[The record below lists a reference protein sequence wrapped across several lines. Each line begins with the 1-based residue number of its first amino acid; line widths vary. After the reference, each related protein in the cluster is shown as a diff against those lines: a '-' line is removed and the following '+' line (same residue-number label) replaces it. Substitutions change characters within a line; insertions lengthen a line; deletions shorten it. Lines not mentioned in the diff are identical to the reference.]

1 MIRKVA
7 VLFLLLR
14 FTSLTASDFP
24 IPQVP
29 DNIEIAGMKLKITHE
44 AQREIQKDVNAL
56 RASEKYFNIK
66 LDRANL
72 YFPIIE
78 KALREEGVPD
88 DLKFLSL
95 QESALISD
103 NVSTS
108 DAVGYWQFKDFTAR
122 EVGMRVDSKVDE
134 RKNVVSSTHGAAKY
148 LKRHNFMLKNWL
160 YSVNAYMTGLGGVK
174 PHIDEAG
181 IGSDKLTITHK
192 THWYVKRFIAHVIAF
207 RDDVGKPHSEGMEL
221 IVYRQGGNKDLKE
234 IAKKLEVNEE
244 LVFQYNKW
252 LSYGKVPDD
261 REYPVII
268 PVKGQKPKI
277 PEPKRT
283 EEIVRRPSYPE
294 KIVDEIN
301 TMSKTIFLEINDRK
315 TILAIQG
322 DDLKS
327 LAEKSGTNVEKLRKY
342 NDLSN
347 SQPVDAGK
355 FYFTESKRS
364 KSRILY
370 HVTQYNENLWDVS
383 QRYGIKLNKLRK
395 KNRMEESET
404 LKPGRILW
412 LKQKRPDDIPIAYR
426 KVEAPKTFNP
436 EPPKVMKPVVAPPV
450 QQAPETPVVK
460 KTIEPVTT
468 EPEPRPVL
476 QDKPVESIQIAEEK
490 KPVEPTSQK
499 VDVHEVVAGQSLY
512 SIAKKYDITVEDL
525 QEWNG
530 LRKHDP
536 INPGQ
541 KLIVVAPFEMSSTQ
555 EYVESAVAPP
565 SGNESRHVVKPDD
578 TYYSISRKY
587 GVEIGEILKRNELSV
602 DIPIKPG
609 QELIIPS
616 APQKLATNT
625 TQASNQKTYTVQAG
639 DTFYKIA
646 RHFNL
651 SVEELMKINDKERP
665 DLSIGEIL
673 KIEQ

>member
-1 MIRKVA
+1 MIRRA
-7 VLFLLLR
+7 AFLLL
-14 FTSLTASDFP
+14 FVHLFDLSAGDFP

-29 DNIEIAGMKLKITHE
+29 DNIEIAGMKLRITNE

-78 KALREEGVPD
+78 KVLREEGVPD

-148 LKRHNFMLKNWL
+148 LKRNNFMFKNWM
-160 YSVNAYMTGLGGVK
+160 YSINAYMTGPGGVK
-174 PHIDEAG
+174 PYIDEEG

-207 RDDVGKPHSEGMEL
+207 REDVGKPHSEGMEL
-221 IVYRQGGNKDLKE
+221 MVYRQGGNKDLKD
-234 IAKKLEVNEE
+234 IAEKLEVNED
-244 LVFQYNKW
+244 LVLQYNKW

-268 PVKGQKPKI
+268 PIKGQRPKI
-277 PEPKRT
+277 PEPKRN
-283 EEIVRRPSYPE
+283 EEIVSRPSYPE

-301 TMSKTIFLEINDRK
+301 TMSKTIYLEINDRQ
-315 TILAIQG
+315 TILAIDG
-322 DDLKS
+322 DNLKA
-327 LAEKSGTNVEKLRKY
+327 LADKSGKSPEKLRKY
-342 NDLSN
+342 NDLEDSDHLI
-347 SQPVDAGK
+347 SGK
-355 FYFTESKRS
+355 FYFTQSKRS
-364 KSRILY
+364 KSSIRY
-370 HVTQYNENLWDVS
+370 HVTQLDESLWDVS
-383 QRYGIKLNKLRK
+383 QRYGIKLRKLRK
-395 KNRMEESET
+395 KNRMEESEI

-412 LKQKRPDDIPIAYR
+412 LKQKRPSDIPPAYR
-426 KVEAPKTFNP
+426 KVAT
-436 EPPKVMKPVVAPPV
+436 PKVFRPETPRVERSIITPPVQEVPEKPVV
-450 QQAPETPVVK
+450 K
-460 KTIEPVTT
+460 NTIEPATT
-468 EPEPRPVL
+468 DPVPQQTVVSVSKEFEAQPETTTTPPN
-476 QDKPVESIQIAEEK
+476 
-490 KPVEPTSQK
+490 QK
-499 VDVHEVVAGQSLY
+499 VDVHEVAAGQSLY
-512 SIAKKYDITVEDL
+512 AIAKQYDITVEDL
-525 QEWNG
+525 LEWNG
-530 LRKHDP
+530 LRKNDP

-541 KLIVVAPFEMSSTQ
+541 KLMVVAPFEMSSTD
-555 EYVESAVAPP
+555 EYVESSVPPP
-565 SGNESRHVVKPDD
+565 SGNEANHIVEPDD

-587 GVEIGEILKRNELSV
+587 GVEISELLKRNQLNV

-609 QELIIPS
+609 QMLIVPS
-616 APQKLATNT
+616 APKKIPVAPPTS
-625 TQASNQKTYTVQAG
+625 SNGKSYTVQAG

-646 RHFNL
+646 RQFNL
-651 SVEELMKINDKERP
+651 SVEELMKINGKDRP
-665 DLSIGEIL
+665 DLSIGEVL
-673 KIEQ
+673 KTK

>member
-1 MIRKVA
+1 MIRKVSF
-7 VLFLLLR
+7 LFLFLQ
-14 FTSLTASDFP
+14 FTDLSAEDFP
-24 IPQVP
+24 IPKVP
-29 DNIEIAGMKLKITHE
+29 ESIEIAGMKLRITHE

-78 KALREEGVPD
+78 KVLREEGVPD

-103 NVSTS
+103 QVSTS

-148 LKRHNFMLKNWL
+148 LKRNNFMFKNWI
-160 YSVNAYMTGLGGVK
+160 YSVNAYMTGPGGVK
-174 PHIDEAG
+174 PYIDQEG

-207 RDDVGKPHSEGMEL
+207 REDVGKPHSEGMEL
-221 IVYRQGGNKDLKE
+221 MVYRQGGNKDLKE

-268 PVKGQKPKI
+268 PIKGQRPKI
-277 PEPKRT
+277 PETRRN
-283 EEIVRRPSYPE
+283 EEIVKRPNYPE

-301 TMSKTIFLEINDRK
+301 TMSKTIYLEINDRQ
-315 TILAIQG
+315 TILAIEG
-322 DDLKS
+322 DNLKS
-327 LAEKSGTNVEKLRKY
+327 LAEKSGTSSEKLLKY
-342 NDLSN
+342 NDLS
-347 SQPVDAGK
+347 SSHRLVAGK
-355 FYFTESKRS
+355 FYFTESKRN
-364 KSRILY
+364 KSGIRY
-370 HVTQYNENLWDVS
+370 HVTQYDETLWDVS

-395 KNRMEESET
+395 KNGMEESEI

-412 LKQKRPDDIPIAYR
+412 LNQKRPKDIPPAYR
-426 KVEAPKTFNP
+426 KVAAPKIFKP
-436 EPPKVMKPVVAPPV
+436 EPPREIRPSITPPV
-450 QQAPETPVVK
+450 QELPETVVK
-460 KTIEPVTT
+460 KTIVPVV
-468 EPEPRPVL
+468 PES
-476 QDKPVESIQIAEEK
+476 KPQPIESVKPEETII
-490 KPVEPTSQK
+490 VNNENVSDNSNNRK
-499 VDVHEVVAGQSLY
+499 VDVHEVSPGQSLY
-512 SIAKKYDITVEDL
+512 SIAKLYDITVEDL
-525 QEWNG
+525 LEWNG
-530 LRKHDP
+530 LRKHEP

-541 KLIVVAPFEMSSTQ
+541 KLMVVAPFEMSSTQ
-555 EYVESAVAPP
+555 EYVESSVPPP
-565 SGNESRHVVKPDD
+565 SGNERKHVVEPDD
-578 TYYSISRKY
+578 TYYSVSRKY
-587 GVEIGEILKRNELSV
+587 GVDIGDILNRNQLNV
-602 DIPIKPG
+602 DMPIKPG

-616 APQKLATNT
+616 ASPKKVT
-625 TQASNQKTYTVQAG
+625 TPTQVSNSKTYTVQAG

-646 RHFNL
+646 RHFNI
-651 SVEELMKINDKERP
+651 SVEKLMEINNKERP
-665 DLSIGEIL
+665 DLSIGEVL

>member
-1 MIRKVA
+1 MIRKVSF
-7 VLFLLLR
+7 LFLFLQ
-14 FTSLTASDFP
+14 FTDLSAGDFP
-24 IPQVP
+24 IPKVP
-29 DNIEIAGMKLKITHE
+29 ESIEIAGMKLRITHE

-78 KALREEGVPD
+78 KVLREEGVPD

-103 NVSTS
+103 QVSTS

-148 LKRHNFMLKNWL
+148 LKRNNFMFKNWI
-160 YSVNAYMTGLGGVK
+160 YSVNAYMTGPGGVK
-174 PHIDEAG
+174 PYIDQEG
-181 IGSDKLTITHK
+181 IGSDKLTITYK

-207 RDDVGKPHSEGMEL
+207 REDVGKPHSEGMEL
-221 IVYRQGGNKDLKE
+221 MVYRQGGNKDLKE
-234 IAKKLEVNEE
+234 IAKKMEVNEE

-268 PVKGQKPKI
+268 PIKGQRPKI
-277 PEPKRT
+277 PEPRRN
-283 EEIVRRPSYPE
+283 EEIVKRPSYPD

-301 TMSKTIFLEINDRK
+301 TMSKTIYLEINDRQ
-315 TILAIQG
+315 TILAIEG
-322 DDLKS
+322 DNLKS
-327 LAEKSGTNVEKLRKY
+327 LAEKSGTSSEKLLKY
-342 NDLSN
+342 NDLSA
-347 SQPVDAGK
+347 SHRLIAGK
-355 FYFTESKRS
+355 FYFTESKRN
-364 KSRILY
+364 KSGIRY
-370 HVTQYNENLWDVS
+370 HVTQYDETLWDVS
-383 QRYGIKLNKLRK
+383 QRYGIKLKKLRK
-395 KNRMEESET
+395 KNGMEDSEI

-412 LKQKRPDDIPIAYR
+412 LKQKQPKGMPPVYR
-426 KVEAPKTFNP
+426 KVTAPKSATPTPPKVNRP
-436 EPPKVMKPVVAPPV
+436 TITPPVQEPPK
-450 QQAPETPVVK
+450 PVVK
-460 KTIEPVTT
+460 KTIEPVISTQ
-468 EPEPRPVL
+468 EPQQKVIPET
-476 QDKPVESIQIAEEK
+476 
-490 KPVEPTSQK
+490 TSQELEESVTHHSDNKK
-499 VDVHEVVAGQSLY
+499 VDVHEVSPGQSLY
-512 SIAKKYDITVEDL
+512 SIAKQYDITVEDL
-525 QEWNG
+525 LEWNG

-541 KLIVVAPFEMSSTQ
+541 KLMIVAPFEMSSTQ
-555 EYVESAVAPP
+555 EYVESAVPPP
-565 SGNESRHVVKPDD
+565 SGNERKHVVEPDD
-578 TYYSISRKY
+578 TYYSVSRKY
-587 GVEIGEILKRNELSV
+587 GIDIGDILNRNQLHV
-602 DIPIKPG
+602 DMPIKPG

-616 APQKLATNT
+616 ASPGKET
-625 TQASNQKTYTVQAG
+625 TPAQVSNSKTYTVQAG

-651 SVEELMKINDKERP
+651 SVEKLMEINNKERP
-665 DLSIGEIL
+665 DLSIGEVL

>member
-1 MIRKVA
+1 MIRKVS
-7 VLFLLLR
+7 VLFLFLQ
-14 FTSLTASDFP
+14 FTDLSAGDFP
-24 IPQVP
+24 IPKVP
-29 DNIEIAGMKLKITHE
+29 ESIEIAGMKLRITHE

-78 KALREEGVPD
+78 KVLREEGVPD

-103 NVSTS
+103 QVSTS

-148 LKRHNFMLKNWL
+148 LKRNNFMFKNWI
-160 YSVNAYMTGLGGVK
+160 YSVNAYMTGPGGVK
-174 PHIDEAG
+174 PYIDQEG
-181 IGSDKLTITHK
+181 IGSDKLTITYK

-207 RDDVGKPHSEGMEL
+207 REDVGKPHSEGMEL
-221 IVYRQGGNKDLKE
+221 MVYRQGGNKDLKE
-234 IAKKLEVNEE
+234 IAKKMEVNEE

-268 PVKGQKPKI
+268 PIKGQRPKI
-277 PEPKRT
+277 PEPRRN
-283 EEIVRRPSYPE
+283 EEIVKRPSYPD

-301 TMSKTIFLEINDRK
+301 TMSKTIYLEINDRQ
-315 TILAIQG
+315 TILAIEG
-322 DDLKS
+322 DNLKS
-327 LAEKSGTNVEKLRKY
+327 LAEKSGTSSEKLLKY
-342 NDLSN
+342 NDLSA
-347 SQPVDAGK
+347 SHRLIAGK
-355 FYFTESKRS
+355 FYFTESKRN
-364 KSRILY
+364 KSGIRY
-370 HVTQYNENLWDVS
+370 HVTQYDETLWDVS
-383 QRYGIKLNKLRK
+383 QRYGIKLKKLRK
-395 KNRMEESET
+395 KNGMEDSEI

-412 LKQKRPDDIPIAYR
+412 LKQKQPKGMPPVYR
-426 KVEAPKTFNP
+426 KVTAPKSATP
-436 EPPKVMKPVVAPPV
+436 APPKVNRPTITPPV
-450 QQAPETPVVK
+450 QDPPKPVVK
-460 KTIEPVTT
+460 KTIEPVISTQ
-468 EPEPRPVL
+468 EPQQTVIPET
-476 QDKPVESIQIAEEK
+476 
-490 KPVEPTSQK
+490 TSQELEESVTHASDNKK
-499 VDVHEVVAGQSLY
+499 VDVHEVSPGESLY
-512 SIAKKYDITVEDL
+512 SIAKQYDITVEDL
-525 QEWNG
+525 LEWNG

-541 KLIVVAPFEMSSTQ
+541 KLMIVAPFEMSSTQ
-555 EYVESAVAPP
+555 EYAESAVPPP
-565 SGNESRHVVKPDD
+565 SGNERKHVVEPDD
-578 TYYSISRKY
+578 TYYSVSRKY
-587 GVEIGEILKRNELSV
+587 GIDIGDILNRNQLHV
-602 DIPIKPG
+602 DMPIKPG

-616 APQKLATNT
+616 ASPGKET
-625 TQASNQKTYTVQAG
+625 TPAQVSNSKTYTVQAG

-651 SVEELMKINDKERP
+651 SVEKLMEINNKERP
-665 DLSIGEIL
+665 DLSIGEVL

>member
-1 MIRKVA
+1 MIRKA
-7 VLFLLLR
+7 SFLLLITW
-14 FTSLTASDFP
+14 FLDLSASEFP

-29 DNIEIAGMKLKITHE
+29 ANIEIAGMKLKITHE

-78 KALREEGVPD
+78 KVLREEGVPD

-134 RKNVVSSTHGAAKY
+134 RKNVVSSTHGAARY
-148 LKRHNFMLKNWL
+148 LKRNNFMFKNWM
-160 YSVNAYMTGLGGVK
+160 YSINAYMTGPGGVK
-174 PHIDEAG
+174 PYIDQEG
-181 IGSDKLTITHK
+181 IGSDRLTITHK

-207 RDDVGKPHSEGMEL
+207 REDVGKPHSEGMEL
-221 IVYRQGGNKDLKE
+221 MVYRQGGNKDLKE
-234 IAKKLEVNEE
+234 IANKLEVNED

-277 PEPKRT
+277 AEPKRA
-283 EEIVRRPSYPE
+283 EEIVKRPNYPE

-301 TMSKTIFLEINDRK
+301 KMSKTIFLEINDRQ
-315 TILAIQG
+315 TILAIEG

-327 LAEKSGTNVEKLRKY
+327 LADKSGKTTDKLRKY
-342 NDLSN
+342 NDLGT
-347 SQPVDAGK
+347 SQNTVAGN
-355 FYFTESKRS
+355 FYFTETKRN
-364 KSRILY
+364 KSGILF
-370 HVTQYNENLWDVS
+370 HVTQHNETLWDVS
-383 QRYGIKLNKLRK
+383 QRYGIKLKKLRK
-395 KNRMEESET
+395 KNRMNET
-404 LKPGRILW
+404 ETIKPGRVLW
-412 LKQKRPDDIPIAYR
+412 LKQSQPRDLPPVYRRVATPSPVRPS
-426 KVEAPKTFNP
+426 
-436 EPPKVMKPVVAPPV
+436 PPKVIKPAITPPV
-450 QQAPETPVVK
+450 QEPPEPVVK
-460 KTIEPVTT
+460 KTIEQVRSKPEPQQVAANSPDEPTQK
-468 EPEPRPVL
+468 EPERIIGN
-476 QDKPVESIQIAEEK
+476 QSNQN
-490 KPVEPTSQK
+490 
-499 VDVHEVVAGQSLY
+499 VDVHEVTAGQSLY
-512 SIAKKYDITVEDL
+512 SIAKQYDITVEDL
-525 QEWNG
+525 LEWNG
-530 LRKHDP
+530 LRKNEP

-541 KLIVVAPFEMSSTQ
+541 RLMVVAPFEMSTTD
-555 EYVESAVAPP
+555 EYVESPVAPA
-565 SGNESRHVVKPDD
+565 SGNERKHVVEPDD

-587 GVEIGEILKRNELSV
+587 GIDIGEVLERNQLNV
-602 DIPIKPG
+602 DMPIKPG
-609 QELIIPS
+609 QELVIPS
-616 APQKLATNT
+616 VPQKAASIP
-625 TQASNQKTYTVQAG
+625 TQTSSNTYTVQAG

-646 RHFNL
+646 RHFNI
-651 SVEELMKINDKERP
+651 SVEKLMEINNKERP
-665 DLSIGEIL
+665 DLSIGETL